1 MIQTEMQENERLLNS
16 AIASVEMEGF
26 HLSDYEKC
34 LCLDAINDKITKDEF
49 IRSVLERCTV

>member
-26 HLSDYEKC
+26 HLSDYERC

-49 IRSVLERCTV
+49 IRAVLERCTV

>member
-26 HLSDYEKC
+26 HLSDYERC

-49 IRSVLERCTV
+49 IRAVLERCAV

>member
-49 IRSVLERCTV
+49 IRAVLERCAV

>member
-16 AIASVEMEGF
+16 AIASVEMEGV
-26 HLSDYEKC
+26 HLSDYERC

-49 IRSVLERCTV
+49 IRAVLERCAV